1 MRAKKIFMA
10 IWIVVGRVS
19 LLLALDFYSTEI
31 VSVGKFLAKS
41 ILSLVIFGVKAIAG
55 IILCWLIILFC
66 LIIIGRFWEG
76 ERPLYEKGDY
86 LQDF

>member
-41 ILSLVIFGVKAIAG
+41 ILSLVIFGAKAIAG
-55 IILCWLIILFC
+55 IILCWLIALLC
-66 LIIIGRFWEG
+66 MLVYMRAGQ
-76 ERPLYEKGDY
+76 KGKFIDKMR
-86 LQDF
+86 